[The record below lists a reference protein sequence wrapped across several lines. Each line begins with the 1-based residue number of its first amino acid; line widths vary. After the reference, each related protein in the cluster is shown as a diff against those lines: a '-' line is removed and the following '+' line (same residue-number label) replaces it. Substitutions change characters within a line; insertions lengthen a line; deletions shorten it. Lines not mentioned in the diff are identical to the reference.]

1 MDFYRVILKQSA
13 GYWVA
18 LCLENG
24 IVGQGNTQE
33 DAISRLKDAIES
45 FQSVYKTEK
54 NIYSAPLSIEE
65 LHEFLVVS
73 GSSAN

>member
-1 MDFYRVILKQSA
+1 MDFYRVILRQST

-33 DAISRLKDAIES
+33 DAISKLKDAIES
-45 FQSVYKTEK
+45 FQSVYETED
-54 NIYSAPLSIEE
+54 NIYSAPLCVKE
-65 LHEFLVVS
+65 LQEFLMVS
-73 GSSAN
+73 GSSDN